1 MANLANRLTLL
12 LLLVCVGLGALFARE
27 LRIVSDAPEVGSGN
41 PRSDAGAQ
49 TQRPSALPAA
59 LPTKALQVY
68 QEILAR
74 PLFIKGRQ
82 PPAKPQPAP
91 VREPVKQLRHLLEGV
106 AISRHKRVALLRDP
120 RSREQ
125 VSVEEGHIWEGWVV
139 ERVLPDRVI
148 FSGEGET
155 QELLLE
161 PDDEQAQTSGAARAG
176 RKP

>member
-1 MANLANRLTLL
+1 MANPANRLTLL
-12 LLLVCVGLGALFARE
+12 LLLVCVGLGTLVARE
-27 LRIVSDAPEVGSGN
+27 LRLVAAAPEAGIGN
-41 PRSDAGAQ
+41 PQAGAGAEA
-49 TQRPSALPAA
+49 QRPSALPAA

-91 VREPVKQLRHLLEGV
+91 VREPVKQLSHLLEGV
-106 AISRHKRVALLRDP
+106 AISRRKRVALLRDP

-139 ERVLPDRVI
+139 EQVLPDRVI
-148 FSGEGET
+148 FSGEGEM

-161 PDDEQAQTSGAARAG
+161 PDDAQDQTQGATGAR
-176 RKP
+176 RRP